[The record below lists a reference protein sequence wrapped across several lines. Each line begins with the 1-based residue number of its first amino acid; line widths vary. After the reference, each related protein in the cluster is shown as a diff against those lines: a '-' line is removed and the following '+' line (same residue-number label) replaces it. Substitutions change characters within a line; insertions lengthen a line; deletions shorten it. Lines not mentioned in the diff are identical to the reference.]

1 VSEAE
6 KAAKEFK
13 FLKPQ
18 PVTKKRRK

>member
-1 VSEAE
+1 MTEAE